1 VGVNKN
7 SIIKNLSQGIK
18 TGKIHTTL
26 TTQAGN
32 LPTVTKKAC
41 ASIPDVCPQAHHFGW
56 QLWVT
61 ICSSLERKKKED
73 KITYESLT
81 RA

>member
-56 QLWVT
+56 QLWVDHMQQP
-61 ICSSLERKKKED
+61 RKKKKED
-73 KITYESLT
+73 QITYESLT